1 MFKLEQAIHAM
12 RRKGAAGQ
20 DGIPPSFLK
29 ELGPYRKEELLR
41 IYNLSF
47 NTAKCPGS
55 WLLATI
61 VSLLKAKKPASDLAL
76 YRPISLTSCIAKCL
90 ERMVANKLYFL
101 AETNGW
107 LHLAQVLG
115 MGEAVRTKSSRQ
127 SSVSVTVSTSRPF
140 TGLSWCCLISAKLM
154 TPSGNSAFYSQW

>member
-1 MFKLEQAIHAM
+1 MQHYAKVSRLKFSKEERCTNRQLKKLLRRREAGPATQAYQNFSMFKLEQAIHSM

-29 ELGPYRKEELLR
+29 ELGPYRKKELLR

-76 YRPISLTSCIAKCL
+76 YRPIS
-90 ERMVANKLYFL
+90 
-101 AETNGW
+101 
-107 LHLAQVLG
+107 
-115 MGEAVRTKSSRQ
+115 
-127 SSVSVTVSTSRPF
+127 
-140 TGLSWCCLISAKLM
+140 
-154 TPSGNSAFYSQW
+154 